1 MWTESEGARVDGAA
15 WARGEELEMK
25 SEKEWVPGWAGLLGN
40 SEDQINESI
49 SEMNG
54 NCSS

>member
-1 MWTESEGARVDGAA
+1 MWTESERARIDGAA
-15 WARGEELEMK
+15 WARG
-25 SEKEWVPGWAGLLGN
+25 KEPGRAGLLGN